1 MDIEKDLSNKNY
13 GSAKKK
19 LEDIES
25 SNFLKAEKRAELYQ
39 KVSKFETSAIAE
51 TIAVNAPYGLMSD
64 IEAVVSTKVE
74 KEFDKDPSKKVEAT
88 SLIDKEINFKL
99 KTISEKGWVLGTSNI
114 WNHPVSV
121 ARKIKKNF
129 DNIATAYKFKRVQ
142 TAIRSDF
149 GIGIRFAKWLGL
161 TNEGLM
167 RNYGF
172 DGSDHYRFARI
183 Y

>member
-1 MDIEKDLSNKNY
+1 MTN
-13 GSAKKK
+13 
-19 LEDIES
+19 
-25 SNFLKAEKRAELYQ
+25 
-39 KVSKFETSAIAE
+39 
-51 TIAVNAPYGLMSD
+51 SD
-64 IEAVVSTKVE
+64 IYYIPEE
-74 KEFDKDPSKKVEAT
+74 DKDRLVIIPYSSDHYKIIMQLQMNHKLTQLDA
-88 SLIDKEINFKL
+88 NF
-99 KTISEKGWVLGTSNI
+99 ISDNSSECMDLEEKGLSFTGCVNRQIVFSAGIKRIWGNVGEGWVLGTSNI
-114 WNHPVSV
+114 WNHSISV

-167 RNYGF
+167 KNYGF